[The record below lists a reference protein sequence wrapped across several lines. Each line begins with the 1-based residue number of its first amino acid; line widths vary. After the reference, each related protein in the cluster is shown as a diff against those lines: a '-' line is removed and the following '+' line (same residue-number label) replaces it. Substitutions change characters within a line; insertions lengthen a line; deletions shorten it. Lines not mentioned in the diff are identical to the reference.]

1 MTLLSTTGP
10 AYADSPPYPL
20 PCSAPAS
27 LRIHVRRLPTCMR
40 RQYASRPRIASA
52 RCAMSTSGCAIVDP
66 PADTDASPRLPLAG
80 LLALACAGFV
90 TILTEVL
97 PAGLLPQMAA
107 GLGVRPAWV
116 GQLVTVYAL
125 GSLLAAIPLV
135 VATRAWPRR
144 RLLLLAIAG
153 FLVANT
159 LTALSP
165 VYWLTLCARL
175 VAGVSAGLL
184 WALLAG
190 FASRLVPPAQQGRA
204 IAVAMVGAPLA
215 LSLGIPAS
223 TQLGELLGWRWTF
236 GVMTLMSLGLLVWA
250 RLALPEL
257 SGERSQGAPRL
268 RTVIVLPGIGQVLTV
283 MLLYVLAHNLLY
295 TYIAPL
301 VALSGGAL
309 PIARALLLFGVASI
323 LGIWAV
329 GALIDRWMRPLVLIS
344 VTLFVLAA
352 ALFAIWPGTPVVV
365 AAAIGIWGL
374 AFGGVA
380 TLFQT
385 ALARRAGASA
395 DLAQSLLVTGWN
407 LAIAGGGVLGGLL
420 LDRIGAHSLAFAALP
435 LLLIAGVASL
445 PRQGWR

>member
-1 MTLLSTTGP
+1 MSTP
-10 AYADSPPYPL
+10 ECA
-20 PCSAPAS
+20 
-27 LRIHVRRLPTCMR
+27 VVN
-40 RQYASRPRIASA
+40 ASA
-52 RCAMSTSGCAIVDP
+52 SVE
-66 PADTDASPRLPLAG
+66 TDVSPRLPLAG

-90 TILTEVL
+90 TVLTEVL

-116 GQLVTVYAL
+116 GQLVTIYAL

-144 RLLLLAIAG
+144 RLLLLAISG

-159 LTALSP
+159 LTAISP
-165 VYWLTLCARL
+165 SYWLTLCARF
-175 VAGVSAGLL
+175 VAGVGAGLL

-204 IAVAMVGAPLA
+204 IAVAMVGTPLA
-215 LSLGIPAS
+215 LSLGIPAGA
-223 TQLGELLGWRWTF
+223 QLGELLGWRWTF
-236 GVMTLMSLGLLVWA
+236 GLMTLLSLGLLAWA

-257 SGERSQGAPRL
+257 PGERSQRAPCL
-268 RTVIVLPGIGQVLTV
+268 RTVGTMPGVRQVLTV

-309 PIARALLLFGVASI
+309 PIARALLLFGVASL
-323 LGIWAV
+323 LGIWAI
-329 GALIDRWMRPLVLIS
+329 GALIDRWMRLLVLIS
-344 VTLFVLAA
+344 IALFVLAA
-352 ALFAIWPGTPVVV
+352 ALLAAGPGTPAG
-365 AAAIGIWGL
+365 AAVAIGIWGL

-407 LAIAGGGVLGGLL
+407 LSIAGGGLLGGLL
-420 LDRIGAHSLAFAALP
+420 LDRVGAQGLAFAALP
-435 LLLIAGVASL
+435 LLLLAGVASL